1 MAATS
6 IQDIRDF
13 HDIVRLLEE
22 HPEWRAELRRLILT
36 DEVLALPEQVT
47 RMAMQVSALAEAQHR
62 TETQIGALTT
72 RIDELA
78 TAQTRTATQLAA
90 LTDVVHGLSDGVGT
104 LKGEV
109 LELRYGVRGLPSVGR
124 LLRRS
129 QVLSLGEVYDLL
141 DDAVEHR
148 ALSEEERDKI
158 AEADLIVRGKD
169 RKTGTDTYLVLEV
182 SWGVGPSDIERAA
195 ERAALLAKLGAPV
208 LPAVAGREITRAAR
222 EQAQAKGVWQFINGT
237 VVPATS

>member
-1 MAATS
+1 MAVAS

-13 HDIVRLLEE
+13 HDVVRLLEE

-47 RMAMQVSALAEAQHR
+47 RVATQVAALAEAQHR

-72 RIDELA
+72 RMDELA
-78 TAQTRTATQLAA
+78 AAQTRTETQLAA
-90 LTDVVHGLSDGVGT
+90 LTDVVQGLSDGVGT

-109 LELRYGVRGLPSVGR
+109 LELRYGVRGVPSVGR

-141 DDAVEHR
+141 DGAVEHG
-148 ALSEEERDKI
+148 ALS
-158 AEADLIVRGKD
+158 VRG
-169 RKTGTDTYLVLEV
+169 
-182 SWGVGPSDIERAA
+182 
-195 ERAALLAKLGAPV
+195 GA
-208 LPAVAGREITRAAR
+208 R
-222 EQAQAKGVWQFINGT
+222 
-237 VVPATS
+237 

>member
-1 MAATS
+1 MAAAS

-13 HDIVRLLEE
+13 HDVVRLLEE

-47 RMAMQVSALAEAQHR
+47 RVATQVAALAEAQHR

-72 RIDELA
+72 RIDELVV
-78 TAQTRTATQLAA
+78 AQTRTETQLVA
-90 LTDVVHGLSDGVGT
+90 LTDVVQGLGDGVGT

-109 LELRYGVRGLPSVGR
+109 LELRYGVRGVPSVGR

-141 DDAVEHR
+141 DDGVDHGT
-148 ALSEEERDKI
+148 LSEEERDKI
-158 AEADLIVRGKD
+158 ADADLIVRGKD
-169 RKTGTDTYLVLEV
+169 RKTGTDMYLVLEV

-195 ERAALLAKLGAPV
+195 ERAALLAKLGTPV
-208 LPAVAGREITRAAR
+208 LPAVAGREITREAR
-222 EQAQAKGVWQFINGT
+222 EKAQAKGVWQFINDT
-237 VVPATS
+237 VVSATS